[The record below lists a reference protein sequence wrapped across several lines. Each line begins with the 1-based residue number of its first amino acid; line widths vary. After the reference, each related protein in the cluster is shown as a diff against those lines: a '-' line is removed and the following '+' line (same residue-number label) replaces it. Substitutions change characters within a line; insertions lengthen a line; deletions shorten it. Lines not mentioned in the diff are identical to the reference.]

1 MQKFVADSMLGKL
14 AKWMIAAGF
23 DVVFKKNSSREFVI
37 SIAKEQERIILT
49 RDLAIKESDVVF
61 VESDN
66 FREQIEQVFKLSG
79 IPSSEKAFTRCLDC
93 NIILIPADKDEV
105 EGKVPPYVF
114 KTHRKFLRCPQCD
127 KIFWKGSHYDRM
139 KEILEKFRKI

>member
-23 DVVFKKNSSREFVI
+23 DVVFKKNSTREFVLI
-37 SIAKEQERIILT
+37 TAKEEGRTILT
-49 RDLAIKESDVVF
+49 RDPAIKESGTVF
-61 VESDN
+61 IESDH
-66 FREQIEQVFKLSG
+66 FQEQMEQVFELIG

-93 NIILIPADKDEV
+93 NIILIPADKNKV

-114 KTHRKFLRCPQCD
+114 KTHRIFLICPQCD

-139 KEILEKFRKI
+139 KEILEKFR